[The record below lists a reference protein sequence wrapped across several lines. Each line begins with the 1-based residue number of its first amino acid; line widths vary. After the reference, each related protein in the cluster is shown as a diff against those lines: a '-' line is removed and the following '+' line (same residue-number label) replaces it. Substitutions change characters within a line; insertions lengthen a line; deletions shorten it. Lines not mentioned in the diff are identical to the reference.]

1 MRHASNAAVVE
12 VHACTRACTH
22 AAKQLGI
29 AAFLALFLATT
40 LAHAQPPRT
49 ARGTTGAIDV
59 ASAQP
64 LRAKAVRDS
73 ATPIL
78 VRVNALEAG
87 RYRIEYIGALEGTF
101 DLAPLIEQTD
111 GRAAD
116 ALPDL
121 RVEVYTQLPPNHGT
135 DVFGL
140 SAFFAGRPLHHFLV
154 DGDCGVVCGARVL
167 HRSPRLTRKADPRA
181 VAAARADRFPTPLR
195 DRRSSARARTRCR

>member
-1 MRHASNAAVVE
+1 MRRASNAAVVE
-12 VHACTRACTH
+12 VHASTRACTH

-29 AAFLALFLATT
+29 AAFLAFFLATT

-73 ATPIL
+73 ATPML

-121 RVEVYTQLPPNHGT
+121 RVEVYTQLPPN
-135 DVFGL
+135 
-140 SAFFAGRPLHHFLV
+140 
-154 DGDCGVVCGARVL
+154 DCGVVCGARVL